1 MDSDLIGNVTD
12 DACVRILSDD
22 LDDVKLIAPVV
33 AWLCWKEAGNA
44 LMFTTS
50 FSLLMSKVEHYRK
63 YELTVSLVVQPKRA
77 TWLARI
83 EE

>member
-33 AWLCWKEAGNA
+33 A
-44 LMFTTS
+44 
-50 FSLLMSKVEHYRK
+50 
-63 YELTVSLVVQPKRA
+63 
-77 TWLARI
+77 
-83 EE
+83 